1 VETILQDVRYAV
13 RALAKAP
20 AFTAVA
26 LVTLATAIGA
36 NATVFSFVNA
46 LLLSPPA
53 GVRDPGSLIA
63 IYTSDFSSGPYGAS
77 SLPDYE
83 SIRTDTT
90 AFAELAALREEAATL
105 GRFGDAAERVRTV
118 AVSGEFL
125 AIVGVRP
132 LAGRLIARPDTSPDQ
147 PNVAVLG
154 HALWQRAFGGDPADR
169 RLNLGDVS
177 LPVVF
182 YLLDQQFTGRMMVVT
197 RTSSDA
203 ALVADTVRRTVSS
216 INREVAVFRT
226 VTLEEHLSEA
236 LTANRLIVA
245 LVATCGGLALAL
257 ALIGVYGI
265 VSYTVARRTREIGLR
280 MALGATPWQVRRLL
294 LADNGGVVAFGL
306 RSECWER
313 RERRA
318 FSDRCSMASAA
329 LILMR
334 TDSCLSWS
342 AR

>member
-105 GRFGDAAERVRTV
+105 VRFGDAAERVRTV
-118 AVSGEFL
+118 AVSGGFF

-182 YLLDQQFTGRMMVVT
+182 YLLDQQFT
-197 RTSSDA
+197 
-203 ALVADTVRRTVSS
+203 
-216 INREVAVFRT
+216 
-226 VTLEEHLSEA
+226 
-236 LTANRLIVA
+236 
-245 LVATCGGLALAL
+245 
-257 ALIGVYGI
+257 I

>member
-1 VETILQDVRYAV
+1 MARYSLRRATVETILQDVRYAV

-63 IYTSDFSSGPYGAS
+63 IYTSDFSSGPYGES

-105 GRFGDAAERVRTV
+105 VRFGDAAERVRTV
-118 AVSGEFL
+118 AVSGEFF

-154 HALWQRAFGGDPADR
+154 HALWQRAFGGDPA
-169 RLNLGDVS
+169 
-177 LPVVF
+177 
-182 YLLDQQFTGRMMVVT
+182 
-197 RTSSDA
+197 
-203 ALVADTVRRTVSS
+203 
-216 INREVAVFRT
+216 AVGT
-226 VTLEEHLSEA
+226 T
-236 LTANRLIVA
+236 LTANGVPYHRDRCPAARFHRPESRKRIRCMDA
-245 LVATCGGLALAL
+245 AFAGRRFEPRQPLAL
-257 ALIGVYGI
+257 G
-265 VSYTVARRTREIGLR
+265 
-280 MALGATPWQVRRLL
+280 
-294 LADNGGVVAFGL
+294 
-306 RSECWER
+306 
-313 RERRA
+313 RRA
-318 FSDRCSMASAA
+318 AGE
-329 LILMR
+329 
-334 TDSCLSWS
+334 
-342 AR
+342 